1 MSQMMKSD
9 LTSHTHLPP
18 LLRSRALDY
27 TLLIIGA
34 IVAAFGVYT
43 YYAPTDW
50 VFADLAEG
58 WYLGSF
64 VAGGV
69 VLTAGFGFLG
79 AGMRDHDGYWSTRA
93 VSAFVAATAA
103 LVGAVIFAAIWI
115 M

>member
-1 MSQMMKSD
+1 MSQIMKDD
-9 LTSHTHLPP
+9 LSTHMHLPP

-50 VFADLAEG
+50 FWAGLAEG

-64 VAGGV
+64 VLGGV
-69 VLTAGFGFLG
+69 LLTAGFGFLG
-79 AGMRDHDGYWSTRA
+79 AGMRDQDGFWSTRA
-93 VSAFVAATAA
+93 VTSFFASGLA

-115 M
+115 V